1 MLEYLSHE
9 GSSFFLKTKT
19 NSYHINYDDLYK
31 IIIKKQF
38 NFFILSFMLFEMVLL
53 LPIINYNSSYLFTYI
68 FTLIIFA
75 QFFLYTEFI
84 NDNRIKVEIYLKSH
98 EKISFVADTVF
109 SYDFYFIKS
118 QIGCCLL

>member
-9 GSSFFLKTKT
+9 SNSFFIKTST
-19 NSYHINYDDLYK
+19 DSYHINYDNLFEVTLK
-31 IIIKKQF
+31 RQF
-38 NFFILSFMLFEMVLL
+38 NYFYIFFLLFELVLL
-53 LPIINYNSSYLFTYI
+53 LPLILYNFSYLFTYI
-68 FTLIIFA
+68 FTFIIFA

-84 NDNRIKVEIYLKSH
+84 HDNSIKVEIYLKSH

-109 SYDFYFIKS
+109 SYDFYYIKS